1 MREVYL
7 EGRLMTDRAA
17 AHAEIKNKLSLPE
30 YYGANLDALWDC
42 LIEIGEETV
51 ITVCHPGAML
61 SALREYGCRLLMT
74 FLRQKKKTLFYTLS
88 LGPTPPTER
97 RKPNERCS
105 FSKRFRS
112 WGCFRCYPN

>member
-17 AHAEIKNKLSLPE
+17 AHAEIKDKLFLPE

-42 LIEIGEETV
+42 LTEIGEETV

-74 FLRQKKKTLFYTLS
+74 FFEAEKENPVLHIIIGTHTAHREEE
-88 LGPTPPTER
+88 TE
-97 RKPNERCS
+97 
-105 FSKRFRS
+105 
-112 WGCFRCYPN
+112 

>member
-17 AHAEIKNKLSLPE
+17 AHAEIKDKLSLPE

-51 ITVCHPGAML
+51 ITVRHPGAMF
-61 SALREYGCRLLMT
+61 SALREYGCRG
-74 FLRQKKKTLFYTLS
+74 RK
-88 LGPTPPTER
+88 
-97 RKPNERCS
+97 RKPCS
-105 FSKRFRS
+105 THYHWDPHRQPR
-112 WGCFRCYPN
+112 GGN

>member
-17 AHAEIKNKLSLPE
+17 AHAGIKDKLSLPE

-51 ITVCHPGAML
+51 ITVRHPGAMF

-74 FLRQKKKTLFYTLS
+74 FFEAEKENPVLHIIIGTHTANREEE
-88 LGPTPPTER
+88 TE
-97 RKPNERCS
+97 
-105 FSKRFRS
+105 
-112 WGCFRCYPN
+112 

>member
-17 AHAEIKNKLSLPE
+17 AHAEIKDKLSLPE

-51 ITVCHPGAML
+51 ITVRHPGAMF

-74 FLRQKKKTLFYTLS
+74 FFEAEKENPLS

-97 RKPNERCS
+97 RKLNECCS
-105 FSKRFRS
+105 FSKGLCS
-112 WGCFRCYPN
+112 WGSFRCYPN

>member
-17 AHAEIKNKLSLPE
+17 AHAEIKDKLSLPE

-51 ITVCHPGAML
+51 ITVRHPGAMF
-61 SALREYGCRLLMT
+61 SALREY
-74 FLRQKKKTLFYTLS
+74 
-88 LGPTPPTER
+88 
-97 RKPNERCS
+97 S

-112 WGCFRCYPN
+112 WGSFRCYPN